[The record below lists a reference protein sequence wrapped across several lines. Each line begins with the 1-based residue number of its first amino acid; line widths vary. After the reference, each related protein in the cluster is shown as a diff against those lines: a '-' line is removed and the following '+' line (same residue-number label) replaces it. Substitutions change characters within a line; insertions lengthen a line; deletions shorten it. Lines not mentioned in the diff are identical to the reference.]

1 MRRSRKA
8 NPLLNLRN
16 SMPATDLKPEQ
27 FRGYP
32 PEARKLV
39 TNDLAAL
46 QRLPLSFLPS
56 LLREVMD
63 YDFKFPAERKG
74 IEKELANLSS
84 LSAEQTKDW
93 FEAFA
98 QIRLSPQLEQF
109 DWINAPAQFVEQL
122 SAYLWTTHQLD
133 AFRVAALAYAERLRA
148 AVPPEPPAMPRLGI
162 TVIGQSVITTEEPLF
177 RKLRPH
183 GVYYSRVQPENG
195 LKQLLEAVRARAE
208 AHPAVYGH
216 WYIDGGQEAAHDP
229 SLTCVSYH
237 ALGPARAAL
246 SSKIRVEIERPGMGP
261 ETLRTLLAQMRPADL
276 GLNEGAVQ
284 GTNGNAVESGNAV
297 LDRFQVKLLTEGSG
311 TQIFSTTFA
320 QWAAREAL
328 RRAQPLTLL
337 VRFAPRQR
345 QKPMNEML
353 SAGTDKRVEL
363 DSMGSLV
370 DADMG
375 AYYNW
380 LNQQRL
386 PGAEQSSFLVWFENH
401 SEAVAIGPSM
411 PRGTASTSPTD
422 LQNLI
427 SWMA

>member
-1 MRRSRKA
+1 M
-8 NPLLNLRN
+8 L
-16 SMPATDLKPEQ
+16 PADLKPEQ
-27 FRGYP
+27 FNGYP

-39 TNDLAAL
+39 TSDLAAL

-56 LLREVMD
+56 LLREVID
-63 YDFKFPAERKG
+63 YDFKFPAERKAL
-74 IEKELANLSS
+74 ERELANLSS
-84 LSAEQTKDW
+84 LSPEQAKDW
-93 FEAFA
+93 FQGFA
-98 QIRLSPQLEQF
+98 QIHLSAQLEQF

-122 SAYLWTTHQLD
+122 SAYLWATHQLD
-133 AFRVAALAYAERLRA
+133 AFRVAALAYAERLRE

-162 TVIGQSVITTEEPLF
+162 TVIGQGVTTSEEPLF

-183 GVYYSRVQPENG
+183 GVYFTQVQTENG
-195 LKQLLEAVRARAE
+195 LRQLLDGVAARAK
-208 AHPAVYGH
+208 AQPASHGH

-229 SLTCVSYH
+229 AITCVSYH
-237 ALGPARAAL
+237 ALEPARAAL
-246 SSKIRVEIERPGMGP
+246 SNKIRVEIERPGMGP
-261 ETLRTLLAQMRPADL
+261 ETLRTLLAQMRPAEL
-276 GLNEGAVQ
+276 GLDR
-284 GTNGNAVESGNAV
+284 GTEQNASKTGDAV

-353 SAGTDKRVEL
+353 AGTDSRAEL
-363 DSMGSLV
+363 DPMGSLL
-370 DADMG
+370 DADFG

-386 PGAEQSSFLVWFENH
+386 TGAEQSSFLVWFENH
-401 SEAVAIGPSM
+401 GEAVAIGPSM
-411 PRGTASTSPTD
+411 PRGTKSTAAAELRTV
-422 LQNLI
+422 L
-427 SWMA
+427 SWMT